1 MHIACKWLYLL
12 YNCMLTTQKAIN
24 GSEVIL
30 FIVLALKGCHARNVE
45 AIPLVSAVPCI
56 LHLLIQL

>member
-1 MHIACKWLYLL
+1 MAIFV
-12 YNCMLTTQKAIN
+12 MLAIQKAVN
-24 GSEVIL
+24 GSEVI
-30 FIVLALKGCHARNVE
+30 IVVALKGCHARNVE